1 MRISSDYKDLL
12 RNLNAAGVRYLIVG
26 GYAVM
31 IYTEPSFTKDLDLWV
46 DPSERNAQALFRA
59 LAQFGAP
66 LQGIRPA
73 DFTESE
79 VFYQMGVDPVRIDVL
94 TSLPGL
100 DFASAWKRR
109 LVVDF
114 DGEPAAV
121 ISREDLIDSKKVTG
135 RARDRKHT
143 RSLRKPRKG
152 E

>member
-1 MRISSDYKDLL
+1 MKISSDYKDLL

-46 DPSERNAQALFRA
+46 DPSERNARALFQA

-66 LQGIRPA
+66 LQDIRPA

-79 VFYQMGVDPVRIDVL
+79 VFYQMGVDPVRVDIL

-100 DFASAWKRR
+100 DFVSAWGRR

-121 ISREDLIDSKKVTG
+121 VSREDLIESKKATG
-135 RARDRKHT
+135 RARDRKHA
-143 RSLRKPRKG
+143 RSLRKSRKG
-152 E
+152 K

>member
-1 MRISSDYKDLL
+1 MKISSGYKDLL

-31 IYTEPSFTKDLDLWV
+31 IHTEPSFTKDLDLWV
-46 DPSERNAQALFRA
+46 DPSERNALALFQA

-66 LQGIRPA
+66 LQGIQPA
-73 DFTESE
+73 DFTEPE
-79 VFYQMGVDPVRIDVL
+79 VFYQVGVDPVRIDIL

-100 DFASAWKRR
+100 VFASAWERR

-114 DGEPAAV
+114 DGEPVSV
-121 ISREDLIDSKKVTG
+121 ISREDLIESKKVTG
-135 RARDRKHT
+135 RARDRKHA

-152 E
+152 K

>member
-1 MRISSDYKDLL
+1 MKISSDYKDLL

-66 LQGIRPA
+66 LRGIRPA
-73 DFTESE
+73 DFTEPE
-79 VFYQMGVDPVRIDVL
+79 VFYQMGVDPVRVDIL
-94 TSLPGL
+94 TSLPGV

-114 DGEPAAV
+114 DGEPASV
-121 ISREDLIDSKKVTG
+121 ISREDLIASKKVTG
-135 RARDRKHT
+135 RARDRKHA
-143 RSLRKPRKG
+143 RSLQKPRKG
-152 E
+152 K

>member
-1 MRISSDYKDLL
+1 MKISSDYKDLL

-26 GYAVM
+26 GHAVM

-73 DFTESE
+73 DFTEPE
-79 VFYQMGVDPVRIDVL
+79 VFYQIGVDPVRIDVL

-109 LVVDF
+109 LAVDF
-114 DGEPAAV
+114 DGEPAPV
-121 ISREDLIDSKKVTG
+121 ISREDLITSKKVTG
-135 RARDRKHT
+135 RARDRKHA
-143 RSLRKPRKG
+143 RSLRKPLKG
-152 E
+152 K

>member
-1 MRISSDYKDLL
+1 MKISSGYKDLL

-31 IYTEPSFTKDLDLWV
+31 IYTEPTFTKDLDLWV
-46 DPSERNAQALFRA
+46 DPSERNALALFQA

-73 DFTESE
+73 DFTEPE
-79 VFYQMGVDPVRIDVL
+79 VFYQMGVDPVRIDIL

-100 DFASAWKRR
+100 GFASAWKRR

-114 DGEPAAV
+114 DGEPAPV
-121 ISREDLIDSKKVTG
+121 ISREDLIASKKVTG
-135 RARDRKHT
+135 RARDRKHA
-143 RSLRKPRKG
+143 RSLRKLRKG
-152 E
+152 K